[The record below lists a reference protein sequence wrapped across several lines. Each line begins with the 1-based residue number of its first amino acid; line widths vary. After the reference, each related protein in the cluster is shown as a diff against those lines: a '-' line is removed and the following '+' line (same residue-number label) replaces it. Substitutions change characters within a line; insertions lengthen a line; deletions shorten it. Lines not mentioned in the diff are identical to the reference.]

1 MVNIFYFQNLNV
13 VGGTE
18 SFLYYLSKEYNNF
31 IVMYER
37 ADIEQVKR
45 LSERVECKWWNGADD
60 IECDRLF
67 VNYYGNRIIDK
78 TTANEIIQIIH
89 CDYKAQGILPNIH
102 PRITKFIGVSKQVC
116 KSFEEITGKK
126 CELIYNSIKIDKPK
140 KLLKLISATRL
151 TAEKGKSRMEK
162 LGKYLNKKGISYIW
176 YVFTDDI
183 RAIDNPN
190 IVYMKPR
197 LDITTYI
204 NECDYLVQLSD
215 SEAYCYSVV
224 EALSLKVPVIITD
237 LPVYKEIGIDENN
250 AIICDMDMQNIPID
264 RIIKND
270 IKVSYKPPKSEW
282 NRYLDNNGKYNPK
295 EKVYVKAIKDYYDME
310 YKEDKNMFS
319 EPYLVEHKRAI
330 YLSELGLVK
339 IVGK

>member
-1 MVNIFYFQNLNV
+1 MVNIFYFNELNV

-31 IVMYER
+31 IVMYKR

-45 LSERVECKWWNGADD
+45 LSERVWCKWWNGADN

-67 VNYYGNRIIDK
+67 VNYYGNDLIEK
-78 TTANEIIQIIH
+78 CNAKEIIQIIH
-89 CDYKAQGILPNIH
+89 CDYKAQGIMPNIH
-102 PRITKFIGVSKQVC
+102 PKINKFIGVSKQVC
-116 KSFEEITGKK
+116 KSFEELTGRK
-126 CELIYNSIKIDKPK
+126 CELIYNPINIDKPK

-151 TAEKGKSRMEK
+151 TAEKGKKRMEK
-162 LGKYLNKKGISYIW
+162 LGNMLNEKGINYIW
-176 YVFTDDI
+176 YVFTDDM

-224 EALSLKVPVIITD
+224 EALMLKVPVIVTD
-237 LPVYKEIGIDENN
+237 LPVYKEIGINENN
-250 AIICDMDMQNIPID
+250 GILIDLEMKNVPID
-264 RIIKND
+264 KIIKKD
-270 IKVSYKPPKSEW
+270 IKVSYKPPKNEW
-282 NRYLDNNGKYNPK
+282 NKYLDKEGSYNPK
-295 EKVYVKAIKDYYDME
+295 EKVYVRAIRDYYDIE
-310 YKEDKNMFS
+310 EKEDKNIFS
-319 EPYLVEHKRAI
+319 EPYQVEHKRAI

>member
-1 MVNIFYFQNLNV
+1 MVNIFYFNELNV

-18 SFLYYLSKEYNNF
+18 SFLYYLSKEYKNF
-31 IVMYER
+31 KVMYKK

-45 LSERVECKWWNGADD
+45 LSENVECIWWNGADK

-67 VNYYGNRIIDK
+67 VNYYGNDLIDK
-78 TTANEIIQIIH
+78 CEAKEIIQIIH
-89 CDYKAQGILPNIH
+89 CDYKAQGIMPNIH
-102 PRITKFIGVSKQVC
+102 PKIDKFIGVSKQVC
-116 KSFEEITGKK
+116 KSFEELTGRK
-126 CELIYNSIKIDKPK
+126 CELIYNPINIDKPK

-151 TAEKGKSRMEK
+151 TAEKGKKRMEK
-162 LGKYLNKKGISYIW
+162 LGNMLNEKGINYIW

-237 LPVYKEIGIDENN
+237 LPVYKELGIDENN
-250 AIICDMDMQNIPID
+250 AIICDMDMKNIPID

-295 EKVYVKAIKDYYDME
+295 EKVYVRAIRDYYDME
-310 YKEDKNMFS
+310 EKEDKNIFS

-330 YLSELGLVK
+330 YLSELGLVRK
-339 IVGK
+339 VDV